1 MAHIDYHVNN
11 LSKDVKKT
19 MLSRVLVSLMIL
31 LTVLPLVIVG
41 DYGIFCI
48 VLFIVGVSG
57 HEILHVVK
65 TKYQLDASIYIVTYF
80 ALFLPFIITPLLNNL
95 YGNYPLYDLVHGF
108 TSFNFLFI
116 SVVIIL
122 ICNLALTI
130 LNKKF
135 NLDLAFYLICLELL
149 IVFGCLSVL
158 YLRYLPLLN
167 TLDSNNINI
176 YDGSISLVDRF
187 FTSIILLLYIAA
199 GAIFNDIFA
208 YFTGVLFGKHKMCP
222 KISPKKTWEGFI
234 GGVVFSC
241 LLTFGIAM
249 LLTYYNCP
257 LFNKISL
264 DKWYLILIISLVI
277 PFVGTLGDLF
287 FSSVKRHF
295 DIKDFGVLLKSH
307 GGVLDRMDSILFA
320 CIVGTLIVALI
331 NIF

>member
-1 MAHIDYHVNN
+1 MSHIDYHVNN
-11 LSKDVKKT
+11 LSKDTKKT

-65 TKYQLDASIYIVTYF
+65 NKYELDKSIYVVTYF
-80 ALFLPFIITPLLNNL
+80 SLFLPFILTPILNNL
-95 YGNYPLYDLVHGF
+95 YGNFPLYDLVHGF
-108 TSFNFLFI
+108 TSFNFLFVSI
-116 SVVIIL
+116 VII
-122 ICNLALTI
+122 IIFNLTLSI
-130 LNKKF
+130 FNQKF

-149 IVFGCLSVL
+149 IVLGCLSVL

-167 TLDSNNINI
+167 ILDSNDISI
-176 YDGSISLVDRF
+176 YDSSISLIDRF

-222 KISPKKTWEGFI
+222 KISPKKTREGFI
-234 GGVVFSC
+234 GGIVCSC

-264 DKWYLILIISLVI
+264 DKRYLILIISLVI

-295 DIKDFGVLLKSH
+295 EIKDFGVLLRSH
-307 GGVLDRMDSILFA
+307 GGVLDRMDSILFV
-320 CIVGTLIVALI
+320 CIVGTFIIALI

>member
-65 TKYQLDASIYIVTYF
+65 NKYQLDASIYIVTYF

-116 SVVIIL
+116 SVMIIL
-122 ICNLALTI
+122 ICNLAFTI

-149 IVFGCLSVL
+149 IVLGCLSVL

-167 TLDSNNINI
+167 TLNSNNVDI

-187 FTSIILLLYIAA
+187 LTSTIMLLYIAA

-222 KISPKKTWEGFI
+222 KISPKKTREGFI

-241 LLTFGIAM
+241 
-249 LLTYYNCP
+249 
-257 LFNKISL
+257 
-264 DKWYLILIISLVI
+264 
-277 PFVGTLGDLF
+277 
-287 FSSVKRHF
+287 
-295 DIKDFGVLLKSH
+295 
-307 GGVLDRMDSILFA
+307 
-320 CIVGTLIVALI
+320 
-331 NIF
+331 